1 MGPLPQAAPMALRKK
16 PLMPI
21 WSPLAAEASPAARLA
36 ATRAV
41 VPQRTLLIAGGSPS
55 SGPTA
60 GPPPGHVLDQGTVQ
74 KLKRYFREFPGA
86 SSTRPSMR
94 DRARFACGRPAT
106 LPPTPADTSRS
117 RTGLLESNKKG
128 ERRTAPLVVVVTEP
142 TIRS

>member
-1 MGPLPQAAPMALRKK
+1 MVGTFAMGPLPQEAPMAFRKK
-16 PLMPI
+16 PLMPS

-60 GPPPGHVLDQGTVQ
+60 GPHPGHVLDQGTVQ

-86 SSTRPSMR
+86 SSTRPPKR
-94 DRARFACGRPAT
+94 GWRGPPVAALQRCRPC
-106 LPPTPADTSRS
+106 PPTHPAP
-117 RTGLLESNKKG
+117 GLDFHPG
-128 ERRTAPLVVVVTEP
+128 
-142 TIRS
+142 